1 MNPIKTYLWS
11 WIHLM
16 PDAKFFKEPAVRAN
30 WGLGMRQVDHVAV
43 VADAAFLISFEDI
56 GNWAD

>member
-1 MNPIKTYLWS
+1 
-11 WIHLM
+11 M

-43 VADAAFLISFEDI
+43 IADAAFLIRFEDI